1 MQLEVP
7 LYVSTRWPRIMGCID
22 LYINVSV
29 MHIVVVL
36 TFTGHQKISDKLWR
50 NEMAIHV
57 IRFIVRLV
65 LRFENV

>member
-36 TFTGHQKISDKLWR
+36 TFTGHQKISDKL
-50 NEMAIHV
+50 
-57 IRFIVRLV
+57 
-65 LRFENV
+65 